1 MTVRFSEVQK
11 ICQVTG
17 EWDRQL
23 NKPVPSRT
31 DSRFG
36 LFGTDLG
43 SSFEHDGRLW
53 FLFGDTGCPRARVTS
68 LAAIFRN
75 PDHIDLFFLAESG
88 IVNVM
93 PRTGTDPWQ
102 NPVPLCGAR
111 FAGATRLAAV
121 SRDPRHME
129 VFVIGED
136 GIIRGRWF
144 WDGTWHDWY
153 VLGDAQFNQT
163 AGIAAVSRDPQHMEV
178 FVIGKDGIIRGRW
191 FWDNAWHDWYVLGD
205 AQFNQT
211 TGIAAV
217 SRDPRH
223 MEVFAIGEDGIRGR
237 WFWDNKWHDWYVLGD
252 QQFSQTAG
260 IAAASLGPDHME
272 VFAPGPDG
280 LMRARS
286 FLVDTWHD
294 WYVVGPKQ
302 FSQAAG
308 VAAVSFGTGG
318 LDLVAMGNELFP
330 WRASFKNLVWSNWD
344 FIQTLNDSVAWTTAK
359 RPTKNFRLNFLSTT
373 GDCARYQ
380 SPMLFDSDGQL
391 VSTGGFSVPFA
402 GFSADGNIFTSLGT
416 PLFAGGFSVPTAG
429 FSANGN
435 MYVFYTEHTVDLAM
449 ARTRLAVAINNDPIW
464 LQARYVTSKAS
475 MDPAFDGHFIN
486 IACKVVQPGH
496 PSLTQRLPFDGP
508 ALLLWG
514 SGLYRM
520 SHIYLAA
527 VPLADVERS
536 EAWWFYTG
544 VSPSRW
550 SCQERD
556 ARPVVRDGRVG
567 ELSVT
572 WIDSLRLWLILF
584 NGNTPILGTVSSAPW
599 GPWSDVQTVY
609 DTDTGLGQFIHKRN
623 SGDKLSDPG
632 TEDQG
637 GAVYGGYLIDRF
649 TQPIDNL
656 SARIYFLMSTWNPY
670 NTVLMSAKVA
680 MVPTL
685 KLPRGQA
692 PQRVRVSSK
701 RSKGRQG

>member
-11 ICQVTG
+11 LCQVTG
-17 EWDRQL
+17 EYDRQL

-53 FLFGDTGCPRARVTS
+53 FLFGDTGCSRAHLTT
-68 LAAIFRN
+68 LAATFRN
-75 PDHIDLFFLAESG
+75 PAHIDLFFLAESG
-88 IVNVM
+88 IVNIM
-93 PRTGTDPWQ
+93 SGTDPWQ

-163 AGIAAVSRDPQHMEV
+163 AGIAAVSRDPKHMEV
-178 FVIGKDGIIRGRW
+178 FVIGKDGVIRGRW

-211 TGIAAV
+211 AGIAAV

-223 MEVFAIGEDGIRGR
+223 MEVFAIGEDGIIRGR
-237 WFWDNKWHDWYVLGD
+237 WFWDDKWHDWYVLGD
-252 QQFSQTAG
+252 QPFSQTAG
-260 IAAASLGPDHME
+260 VAAASLGPDHME
-272 VFAPGPDG
+272 VFASGPDG

-294 WYVVGPKQ
+294 WYVVGSKR
-302 FSQAAG
+302 FSQDAG
-308 VAAVSFGTGG
+308 VAAVSPGNRRLDVFAIGN
-318 LDLVAMGNELFP
+318 DLVP
-330 WRASFKNLVWSNWD
+330 WGTSFKNPVWSNWD
-344 FIQTLNDSVAWTTAK
+344 FIQTLNDSIAWSTAK
-359 RPTKNFRLNFLSTT
+359 RPTENFSLNFLSTT

-380 SPMLFDSDGQL
+380 SPMLFDSHGQPL
-391 VSTGGFSVPFA
+391 FTGG
-402 GFSADGNIFTSLGT
+402 L
-416 PLFAGGFSVPTAG
+416 SVPTAG
-429 FSANGN
+429 FSANGK
-435 MYVFYTEHTVDLAM
+435 MYVFYTEFAQGVVM
-449 ARTRLAVAINNDPIW
+449 ARTRLAVAMNNDPTR
-464 LQARYVTSKAS
+464 LQALYVTSEAS

-496 PSLTQRLPFDGP
+496 PSLTRRLPFDGP
-508 ALLLWG
+508 ALLVWG
-514 SGLYRM
+514 SGLYRR
-520 SHIYLAA
+520 SHIYLSA
-527 VPLADVERS
+527 VPLAEVEQR

-544 VSPSRW
+544 DSPSRW
-550 SCQERD
+550 SRLERD
-556 ARPVVRDGRVG
+556 ARPVVKDGRVG
-567 ELSVT
+567 ELSIT

-584 NGNTPILGTVSSAPW
+584 NGDTPILGTVASTPW

-609 DTDTGLGQFIHKRN
+609 ETGTALGQFIHQTN
-623 SGDKLSDPG
+623 SGDKLCDPG

-649 TQPIDNL
+649 TQPIDSL

-670 NTVLMSAKVA
+670 NTVLMSAKIA
-680 MVPTL
+680 IVPTE
-685 KLPRGQA
+685 
-692 PQRVRVSSK
+692 RVRLGTVSKRAVVNSK
-701 RSKGRQG
+701 RSKSRKG